1 MTPSA
6 SPLSPDALAPFLQ
19 PGSTPVWLRVGRL
32 FTGCDATVL
41 RDAHLLYDGRQ
52 ILHAGAA
59 APPAE
64 LLGPGKTGPDLFLP
78 DHTVLPGLID
88 AHTHL
93 FLEGGEEDPAKRA
106 AYLKLP
112 VTELLPRAEDRLARL
127 VAIGLTGVREA
138 GDKIGVGRTLQARWL
153 SSARGTMPYVDAPG
167 AAINHQGR
175 YGSFMAEPME
185 DQGSVE
191 GAIANRL
198 ARGAYRIKLLATG
211 IINFERGAVTAKP
224 QMPVEELTHFAAAT
238 RALGKQTMVHCSGT
252 DGVANCIAARVDS
265 IEHGYFIN
273 DDQLAQLRDL
283 DLAWVPT
290 FAPVQY
296 QVDHADALGW
306 SNLVRDNLQRILDGH
321 ARSLAHA
328 GRLGVRIVAGS
339 DSGSHGV
346 PHGWGFLTELEL
358 MERAGLTAAQVLHSA
373 TGASSG
379 RLGYAENFGTLVRG
393 AKPRLIVTSH
403 DVLGTV
409 AKLRRPKAVVFDGVV
424 HPGGDDPT
432 VPGL

>member
-1 MTPSA
+1 MNSSA
-6 SPLSPDALAPFLQ
+6 SPLSPAALAPKLK
-19 PGSTPVWLRVGRL
+19 PASTPVWLRVGRL

-41 RDAHLLYDGRQ
+41 RDAHLLYDRSQ

-64 LLGPGKTGPDLFLP
+64 LLGTGQTGPGLLLP

-93 FLEGGEEDPAKRA
+93 FLEGGEEDPARRA

-112 VTELLPRAEDRLARL
+112 ETEIIPRAADRLARL
-127 VAIGLTGVREA
+127 VAIGVTAVREA
-138 GDKIGVGRTLQARWL
+138 GDKIGAGLALQARWL
-153 SSARGTMPYVDAPG
+153 SSARGTMPYIDAPG

-175 YGSFMAEPME
+175 YGSFMAHPME

-198 ARGAYRIKLLATG
+198 AHGAYRIKLLATG
-211 IINFERGAVTAKP
+211 IINFEKGAVTTKP
-224 QMPVEELTHFAAAT
+224 QMPVEELTHFADAT
-238 RALGKQTMVHCSGT
+238 RALGKQTMVHCSGN

-265 IEHGYFIN
+265 IEHGYFID

-296 QVDHADALGW
+296 QWDHADALGW
-306 SNLVRDNLQRILDGH
+306 SNLIRDNLERVLDRH
-321 ARSLAHA
+321 ARSLARA
-328 GRLGVRIVAGS
+328 GQLGVRVVAGS

-346 PHGWGFLTELEL
+346 PHGWGFITELEL
-358 MERAGLTAAQVLHSA
+358 MERAGLSAAQVLHSA

-379 RLGYAENFGTLVRG
+379 RLGYAENFGTLTAG
-393 AKPRLIVTSH
+393 AKPRFIVTSH
-403 DVLGTV
+403 DVLGSV
-409 AKLRRPKAVVFDGVV
+409 ANLRQPKAVVFDGMV
-424 HPGGDDPT
+424 HPGGDDPAA
-432 VPGL
+432 PGL